1 MAQSSNVFS
10 TTITKEE
17 EERRKSLKG
26 VERLNAIIES
36 LEAGKGV
43 IESSPVYSVAPS
55 STSPLLPKYQPA
67 AKPALAIRATGNVMT
82 KAEAA
87 REESLALTELKS
99 RREEALRKQE
109 EAAGAKTYF
118 RALEGGGRF
127 SPEAAAARLNR
138 VGSKNTSP
146 YRNAQEAAKAENFYK
161 NQARSLANEY
171 YTVRNEANLA
181 KVRADETLT
190 AAFDNAKTI
199 QADMER
205 IQRVAAN
212 AQNPTLA
219 RAEEQ
224 QQILLDKQY
233 LAKKYGIDQKAIDA
247 YAAGGVGAR
256 YTKTGY
262 GNIWQLYEELEG
274 KLQKVSGQLETGGV
288 DFASLRDYQARL
300 AAQEQAARDVERYAE
315 AARKNPIGTSIGTV
329 ALAPYQGLETLAAI
343 LGNIGHNDQDDL
355 ENYIPLS
362 NQDMDITRY
371 VNAIRRTVSEE
382 IEKST
387 DWDIFG
393 VNVASFLYETG
404 MSIADS
410 IAGAKLFGKGQRL
423 AAGLSRAA
431 QDAYVNMENGLATN
445 GQIILSAIATGAAE
459 FVFEK
464 FSIDR
469 LLKPK
474 EIGSVRDLLTN
485 ALKQAGVE
493 ASEEMATEISN
504 ILTGAAILGEQSDFS
519 RAIAEYER
527 QGMSEK
533 EAKKQAYFDSIR
545 QVVLSG
551 LGGALSGGVMGG
563 LWGGAGYL
571 NRENNQGSVST
582 RQVMQ
587 EFRKA
592 QQNKEAGSLPDATQ
606 NSIREQVRE
615 QVLNRNLREG
625 QEMGTNSFAQRMAT
639 EQQRAATP
647 EIFSLSDAEMLYYV
661 AGRTGLP
668 MGRAAQA
675 IGENISSLL
684 TVDQARQAYES
695 GLNAN
700 ASGSQEGQT
709 AFRVANPGLVPNQ
722 ESRNLN
728 ASTRRQINGL
738 ARGLGVQVEIVPA
751 AELGEGVQ
759 GDYANGRIRVSDAA
773 VDPVMTVVGHEF
785 THRMKELSS
794 ETFNDYRDYVV
805 RAALEGEGSAAFS
818 EDFRDILNAYVKG
831 QDINADMEL
840 ALEEFMAEWTSRNLF
855 QDPAEIRRLCRENMN
870 LGERILEWIQDI
882 LLALRQ
888 GSAQA
893 RLYGQTLDYGLTLEQ
908 MQRAQS
914 LFETSLAEARRQAQ
928 SAQETRTPAQEDGE
942 YVSSI
947 QLNVNGK
954 KSRTDVS
961 ERMQERIRKGYHQ
974 QGERPFRQVQV
985 PIQDE
990 NGRRVSKTVATVMEA
1005 QATPEDILPTL
1016 DKMIAAGEFSY
1027 DPKTDKAAISRA
1039 EDLIE
1044 DKGFAMALSDWLEE
1058 ARKGRRVSKDFV
1070 TLGWTLYNNAANSGN
1085 TKEAVGILTELAA
1098 AVREGAQA
1106 VQAVRI
1112 LKRLSP
1118 EAKLY
1123 SVSRSVTNMQ
1133 QELYDK
1139 YKEKAPNLQVN
1150 EDLVERFLATNN
1162 EAKQDEIL
1170 REIYKDIGRQL
1181 PADWKEKFN
1190 NFRYLSMLLNPRTH
1204 IRNIVGNLGFAPV
1217 RGMKNLTGAGLESL
1231 FHIQDRTKAVL
1242 SKFSQADRDLMAV
1255 AKKDFEAVKE
1265 EVFATGK
1272 FNDKGKSYIDEGR
1285 KIFNSRMLERLRK
1298 LNANLL
1304 DIEDGWFLNQ
1314 AYAASLAQ
1322 FLKAN
1327 HIRADQFHT
1336 GEGGISQARMDAAR
1350 AYAMQEA
1357 KKATY
1362 RDNNAFSDF
1371 IARLGRTSRDPNFI
1385 EKGAHLL
1392 VEGAL
1397 PFKRTPANI
1406 LVRGAEYSPLG
1417 LAKGIWDL
1425 RQVRNGNKS
1434 AAAAIDQISSGL
1446 VGSGLFALGY
1456 FLAKAGVIT
1465 GGGGQDEK
1473 KDDFDDLMGVQD
1485 YSLVLGDRTYTL
1497 DWLAPESLPFFMG
1510 VELFNDASDSD
1521 KEDVN
1526 FDSVWESIKRVTN
1539 PMLEM
1544 SMLQGLQ
1551 DVLDNIQ
1558 YSESKLIGAAVTASL
1573 GYLTQYVP
1581 TLFGQIER
1589 TTEGQRE
1596 MTFINRNS
1604 GIPSDLQY
1612 TIGKVSGKLP
1622 FEFQQIPYID
1632 AWGRTEESGQVI
1644 SRAMDNFLNPSY
1656 SSEIKIGEI
1665 ENELQRLYDS
1675 GLDNVFP
1682 TRPST
1687 STKING
1693 EYLTADEYV
1702 TYAQTRGQI
1711 SYSLLEK
1718 AMQKASYR
1726 NATNAEKADIVG
1738 DIYDYATAIAKMEVV
1753 PSYEENVSSWI
1764 LKAADIE
1771 KEYGLPVEDYIFLR
1785 NQTADL
1791 EADKDK
1797 NGESIPLSKS
1807 KKVKKV
1813 IDKEIPD
1820 MGDEAKKAIYDAFGV
1835 SKSLW
1840 GNNSSSLPTLR
1851 LPGL

>member
-1 MAQSSNVFS
+1 
-10 TTITKEE
+10 
-17 EERRKSLKG
+17 
-26 VERLNAIIES
+26 
-36 LEAGKGV
+36 
-43 IESSPVYSVAPS
+43 
-55 STSPLLPKYQPA
+55 
-67 AKPALAIRATGNVMT
+67 
-82 KAEAA
+82 
-87 REESLALTELKS
+87 
-99 RREEALRKQE
+99 
-109 EAAGAKTYF
+109 
-118 RALEGGGRF
+118 
-127 SPEAAAARLNR
+127 
-138 VGSKNTSP
+138 
-146 YRNAQEAAKAENFYK
+146 
-161 NQARSLANEY
+161 
-171 YTVRNEANLA
+171 
-181 KVRADETLT
+181 
-190 AAFDNAKTI
+190 
-199 QADMER
+199 
-205 IQRVAAN
+205 
-212 AQNPTLA
+212 
-219 RAEEQ
+219 
-224 QQILLDKQY
+224 
-233 LAKKYGIDQKAIDA
+233 
-247 YAAGGVGAR
+247 
-256 YTKTGY
+256 
-262 GNIWQLYEELEG
+262 
-274 KLQKVSGQLETGGV
+274 
-288 DFASLRDYQARL
+288 
-300 AAQEQAARDVERYAE
+300 
-315 AARKNPIGTSIGTV
+315 
-329 ALAPYQGLETLAAI
+329 
-343 LGNIGHNDQDDL
+343 
-355 ENYIPLS
+355 
-362 NQDMDITRY
+362 
-371 VNAIRRTVSEE
+371 
-382 IEKST
+382 
-387 DWDIFG
+387 
-393 VNVASFLYETG
+393 
-404 MSIADS
+404 
-410 IAGAKLFGKGQRL
+410 
-423 AAGLSRAA
+423 
-431 QDAYVNMENGLATN
+431 
-445 GQIILSAIATGAAE
+445 
-459 FVFEK
+459 
-464 FSIDR
+464 
-469 LLKPK
+469 
-474 EIGSVRDLLTN
+474 
-485 ALKQAGVE
+485 
-493 ASEEMATEISN
+493 
-504 ILTGAAILGEQSDFS
+504 
-519 RAIAEYER
+519 
-527 QGMSEK
+527 
-533 EAKKQAYFDSIR
+533 
-545 QVVLSG
+545 
-551 LGGALSGGVMGG
+551 
-563 LWGGAGYL
+563 
-571 NRENNQGSVST
+571 
-582 RQVMQ
+582 
-587 EFRKA
+587 
-592 QQNKEAGSLPDATQ
+592 
-606 NSIREQVRE
+606 
-615 QVLNRNLREG
+615 
-625 QEMGTNSFAQRMAT
+625 
-639 EQQRAATP
+639 
-647 EIFSLSDAEMLYYV
+647 
-661 AGRTGLP
+661 
-668 MGRAAQA
+668 
-675 IGENISSLL
+675 
-684 TVDQARQAYES
+684 
-695 GLNAN
+695 
-700 ASGSQEGQT
+700 
-709 AFRVANPGLVPNQ
+709 
-722 ESRNLN
+722 
-728 ASTRRQINGL
+728 
-738 ARGLGVQVEIVPA
+738 
-751 AELGEGVQ
+751 
-759 GDYANGRIRVSDAA
+759 
-773 VDPVMTVVGHEF
+773 
-785 THRMKELSS
+785 
-794 ETFNDYRDYVV
+794 
-805 RAALEGEGSAAFS
+805 
-818 EDFRDILNAYVKG
+818 
-831 QDINADMEL
+831 
-840 ALEEFMAEWTSRNLF
+840 
-855 QDPAEIRRLCRENMN
+855 
-870 LGERILEWIQDI
+870 
-882 LLALRQ
+882 
-888 GSAQA
+888 
-893 RLYGQTLDYGLTLEQ
+893 
-908 MQRAQS
+908 
-914 LFETSLAEARRQAQ
+914 
-928 SAQETRTPAQEDGE
+928 
-942 YVSSI
+942 
-947 QLNVNGK
+947 
-954 KSRTDVS
+954 
-961 ERMQERIRKGYHQ
+961 MQERIRKGYHQ

-1231 FHIQDRTKAVL
+1231 FHVQDRTKAVL